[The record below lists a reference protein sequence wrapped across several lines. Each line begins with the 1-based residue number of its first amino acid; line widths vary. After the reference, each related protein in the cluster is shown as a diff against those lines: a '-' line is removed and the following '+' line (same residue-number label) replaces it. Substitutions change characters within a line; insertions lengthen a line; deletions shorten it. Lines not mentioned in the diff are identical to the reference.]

1 MSGISRFL
9 FGGYVP
15 DALRAELE
23 AEGML
28 ILAERCRGTLTYR
41 NFRSPHRRASL
52 RKEGMRAA
60 VIVTSRRVVICR
72 RSTTLLDVPFDDPRF
87 AALEWTEDRPD
98 RFCVG
103 FDVAQFHDDW
113 SGRWEIRLTTQRTP
127 EILARVRS

>member
-1 MSGISRFL
+1 MSAISRL
-9 FGGYVP
+9 VFGGYVP

-23 AEGML
+23 AEAIL
-28 ILAERCRGTLTYR
+28 IREERCRGTLTYR
-41 NFRSPHRRASL
+41 NFRSPHRRASF
-52 RKEGMRAA
+52 KKQGMRAA
-60 VIVTSRRVVICR
+60 VAVTSRRVVICR

-103 FDVAQFHDDW
+103 FDVARFHDDW
-113 SGRWEIRLTTQRTP
+113 SGRWEIRLTTDRAR